1 VAALGSLFGLGF
13 AFSCEKTF
21 APAKSIKKARPPVSI
36 LFVFMSI
43 LLVCESILFIALNK
57 EFTTTLRDFEL
68 GRRGV
73 KEVKAQ
79 RSMVNGIYLPKR
91 LKKRFTLK
99 QI

>member
-1 VAALGSLFGLGF
+1 MKNIHINNDDNYA
-13 AFSCEKTF
+13 T
-21 APAKSIKKARPPVSI
+21 PPE
-36 LFVFMSI
+36 LYN
-43 LLVCESILFIALNK
+43 ELNK
-57 EFTTTLRDFEL
+57 EFNTTLRDFEL